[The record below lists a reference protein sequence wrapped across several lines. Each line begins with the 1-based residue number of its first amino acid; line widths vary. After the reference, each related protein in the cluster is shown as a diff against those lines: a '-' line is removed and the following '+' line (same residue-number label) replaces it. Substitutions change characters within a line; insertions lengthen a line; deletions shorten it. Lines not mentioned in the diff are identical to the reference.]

1 MGTDGME
8 AQMTISGIASLAVSI
23 ISAAVATAAFI
34 VARLD
39 PKPKIK
45 GQINTILHSP
55 LGLPDGREITALMLH
70 VTLTNSTKNPAHVMS
85 YRLEIDRGRGREE
98 LPRLKRLYALPA
110 LTAGDQRIIL
120 DEKVL
125 IYRPPRPV
133 EYGAPLIG
141 MIVFYLEEP
150 GVGEEVIKEYK
161 LVVTDVLGN
170 QHNIGYRRGQSSPDG
185 FDSVELF
192 ELAGAKV
199 EQMKQSMEAEPQHGE
214 SKNGP

>member
-1 MGTDGME
+1 M
-8 AQMTISGIASLAVSI
+8 AFSGIASLTVSI
-23 ISAAVATAAFI
+23 ISAAVATVAFI

-45 GQINTILHSP
+45 GQVNTILHSP

-98 LPRLKRLYALPA
+98 LPRLKRLYAFPA
-110 LTAGDQRIIL
+110 LTAGDERIIL
-120 DEKVL
+120 DENVL

-141 MIVFYLEEP
+141 VIVFYLEEP
-150 GVGEEVIKEYK
+150 GVGEELIKEYK

-170 QHNIGYRRGQSSPDG
+170 QHNIAYRRGQSPPDG
-185 FDSVELF
+185 FDSIELF

-199 EQMKQSMEAEPQHGE
+199 EQVKQPTGAGNDHGE
-214 SKNGP
+214 SQNGR